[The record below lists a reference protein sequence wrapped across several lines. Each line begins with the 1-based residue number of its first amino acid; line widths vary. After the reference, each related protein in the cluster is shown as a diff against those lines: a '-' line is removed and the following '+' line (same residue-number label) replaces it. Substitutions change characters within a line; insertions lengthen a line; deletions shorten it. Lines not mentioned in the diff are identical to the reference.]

1 MASPLNREDVRFAS
15 RDFPAR
21 ILVVE
26 DALTTREMLSHFLV
40 SRGYRV
46 RVVSPDEAVRC
57 LRTDR
62 PDAVILNLVGS
73 SGVEVMETFR
83 SLDESIPLLVVADAE
98 PFPAGDR
105 VGPPDATLIVRP
117 FEEREVEQALTQSLG
132 PRMRP
137 DIVPARRTVSNSPAI
152 AAPSIASLLG
162 QSQSMQEVRQLI
174 ARVADTDV
182 TVLLHGES
190 GTGKEVT
197 ARALRQSSLRRDKPF
212 VKVNCAALPA
222 DLLESELFGHDKG
235 AFTGALQAKPG
246 KFELADHGT
255 IFLDEIGEMSP
266 VLQAKLLQVLQDGE
280 FSRLGSATDVR
291 VDVRTIAATNRDLK
305 RAVAEGQFREDLYF
319 RLNVLNIRLP
329 PLREHKEDIPLLT
342 EHFMRQQS
350 ERLRNRAP
358 VRLSEETKELFL
370 EYDWPGNVREL
381 ENMVKRMMVL
391 GTEAP
396 IRAELREACATA
408 RRPPALEQVRTGE
421 PPGELPAHEDE
432 PPAPTSLKEIGRL
445 AAREAERVAI
455 LDMLERTRWNRKEAA
470 EILGI
475 SYKALLYKIKENH
488 LDDPH

>member
-1 MASPLNREDVRFAS
+1 MALPLNRDEVRFAS

-46 RVVSPDEAVRC
+46 RVVSSDEAVRC

-117 FEEREVEQALTQSLG
+117 FEERELEQALTQSLG
-132 PRMRP
+132 PRTRP
-137 DIVPARRTVSNSPAI
+137 DIVPARRTVATVPPI
-152 AAPSIASLLG
+152 TSLLG
-162 QSQSMQEVRQLI
+162 QSRSMQEVRQLI

-182 TVLLHGES
+182 TILLHGES

-197 ARALRQSSLRRDKPF
+197 ARALRHASLRRDKPF
-212 VKVNCAALPA
+212 VKVNCAALPN
-222 DLLESELFGHDKG
+222 DLLESELFGYEKG
-235 AFTGALQAKPG
+235 AFTGALQSKPG

-255 IFLDEIGEMSP
+255 IFLDEIGEMTHI
-266 VLQAKLLQVLQDGE
+266 LQAKLLQVLQDGE
-280 FSRLGSATDVR
+280 FSRLGSAADVR
-291 VDVRTIAATNRDLK
+291 VDVRIIAATNRDLK

-319 RLNVLNIRLP
+319 RLNVLNIRMP
-329 PLREHKEDIPLLT
+329 PLREHKEDIPQLT
-342 EHFMRQQS
+342 EHFIRQQA
-350 ERLRNRAP
+350 ERLRNRAA
-358 VRLSEETKELFL
+358 VRMSEDTKELFL

-381 ENMVKRMMVL
+381 ENLVKRMMVL
-391 GTEAP
+391 GTDAP
-396 IRAELREACATA
+396 IRTELRESCSEA
-408 RRPPALEQVRTGE
+408 RRPPAVEAARTAA
-421 PPGELPAHEDE
+421 PPGEPEHEDE
-432 PPAPTSLKEIGRL
+432 ATPPTSLKEIGRL

>member
-1 MASPLNREDVRFAS
+1 MASRLTRDEVRFAS

-46 RVVSPDEAVRC
+46 RVVSSDEAVRC

-73 SGVEVMETFR
+73 SGLEVMETFR
-83 SLDESIPLLVVADAE
+83 SLDESLPLLVVADAE
-98 PFPAGDR
+98 PDPAGAR
-105 VGPPDATLIVRP
+105 LGSAEATLIVRP
-117 FEEREVEQALTQSLG
+117 FEERVLEDALTQSLG
-132 PRMRP
+132 PRTRP
-137 DIVPARRTVSNSPAI
+137 DILPARRTVNTVPALT
-152 AAPSIASLLG
+152 ALLG
-162 QSQSMQEVRQLI
+162 HSRSMQEVRQLV
-174 ARVADTDV
+174 AHVADTDV
-182 TVLLHGES
+182 TVLIHGES

-197 ARALRQSSLRRDKPF
+197 ARAIRQASLRRDKAL

-222 DLLESELFGHDKG
+222 DLLESELFGYDKG

-255 IFLDEIGEMSP
+255 IFLDEIGEMSQ

-280 FSRLGSATDVR
+280 FSRLGGAADVR
-291 VDVRTIAATNRDLK
+291 VDVRILAATNKNLK
-305 RAVAEGQFREDLYF
+305 RAVADGQFREDLYF
-319 RLNVLNIRLP
+319 RLNVINIRLP
-329 PLREHKEDIPLLT
+329 PLREHKEDIPFLI
-342 EHFMRQQS
+342 EHFMRQQV
-350 ERLRNRAP
+350 ERLRNRSP
-358 VRLSEETKELFL
+358 VRLSEDTKELLL

-381 ENMVKRMMVL
+381 ENLVKRMMVL
-391 GTEAP
+391 GSEAP
-396 IRAELREACATA
+396 VRTELREACATPLRVAVAA
-408 RRPPALEQVRTGE
+408 RPEPDTPAPVEIAAAA
-421 PPGELPAHEDE
+421 AHD
-432 PPAPTSLKEIGRL
+432 AASPTSLKEIGRV